1 MKRTSTISLGGMN
14 FTIDD
19 DAYDVLNQ
27 YFLELSKRFPED
39 EKEEILRDIEGRMAE
54 LFTFK
59 LQTRNVVDINDVNE
73 VIDVIGHPDQFDDES
88 GNPSEGKTSEGNSS
102 VRNNSEERNS
112 EEKRNFTNSSR
123 KQYRKLYRNSTDKII
138 GGVASGLAAYFDL
151 DPVVMRILFV
161 VLTFASLG
169 WGILIYLIFLIAM
182 PEANTKAQ
190 LLEMQGIEPNLE
202 NIDNFVQAPVD
213 YSKRKSSTLGNII
226 KAILIIIG
234 ITIAIT
240 LAICVIGI
248 AIAIFVGLLTQTPG
262 GFGSFWDIALLVSC
276 GVFCLCPLI
285 GIIVL
290 CVRAFRNGERKHK
303 WVGWTLLAIW
313 ILSLFGIIGF
323 GIEEG
328 KQGDLE
334 KRIEKTAVYY
344 EDKWDNDDSHSD
356 YYYDDDFDNTTVD
369 DVMDKLDLD
378 DENRDYD
385 ISISSTP
392 GMGTSVHVS
401 STKKAKNTNK
411 PAKNNNA
418 TDTIS
423 VQQ

>member
-39 EKEEILRDIEGRMAE
+39 EKEEILRDIESRMAE

-59 LQTRNVVDINDVNE
+59 LRSRNVVNINDVNE

-88 GNPSEGKTSEGNSS
+88 GDSSESKKT
-102 VRNNSEERNS
+102 EEKKS
-112 EEKRNFTNSSR
+112 EEKRNFYNSSR
-123 KQYRKLYRNSTDKII
+123 KKNRKLYRNGTDKII

-161 VLTFASLG
+161 VLAFASLG
-169 WGILIYLIFLIAM
+169 WGLLIYIIFLIAM
-182 PEANTKAQ
+182 PEAITKAQ

-202 NIDNFVQAPVD
+202 NIDNFSQAPT
-213 YSKRKSSTLGNII
+213 YPKRKSTFWNII
-226 KAILIIIG
+226 KAILIFIG
-234 ITIAIT
+234 IAIAIT
-240 LAICVIGI
+240 LAVCVLGI

-262 GFGSFWDIALLVSC
+262 GFGSFIDIALLVSC

-290 CVRAFRNGERKHK
+290 CVRAFRNGERKRK

-328 KQGDLE
+328 KQGDLGNRLQETYDNWSNDSYSYEYFSSYPEEYSSEQIDSIIQPILKDLNDE
-334 KRIEKTAVYY
+334 K
-344 EDKWDNDDSHSD
+344 
-356 YYYDDDFDNTTVD
+356 
-369 DVMDKLDLD
+369 
-378 DENRDYD
+378 DYD
-385 ISISSTP
+385 VFIQSDPASGTTIRISSK
-392 GMGTSVHVS
+392 
-401 STKKAKNTNK
+401 TKPKQHTKSCTK
-411 PAKNNNA
+411 QCTTIH

-423 VQQ
+423 VRK

>member
-27 YFLELSKRFPED
+27 YFLDISKRFPED
-39 EKEEILRDIEGRMAE
+39 EKEEILRDIESRMAE

-59 LQTRNVVDINDVNE
+59 LRNRNVVNINDVNE

-88 GNPSEGKTSEGNSS
+88 EDSSESKKT
-102 VRNNSEERNS
+102 
-112 EEKRNFTNSSR
+112 EEKKSEKKRNYDNSSR
-123 KQYRKLYRNSTDKII
+123 KRNRKLYRNGTDKFI
-138 GGVASGLAAYFDL
+138 GGVASGLAVYFDL

-161 VLTFASLG
+161 VLAFASLG

-202 NIDNFVQAPVD
+202 NIDNFSQTPVNP
-213 YSKRKSSTLGNII
+213 KRSSTFWNII
-226 KAILIIIG
+226 KAILIFIG
-234 ITIAIT
+234 IAIAIT
-240 LAICVIGI
+240 LAVCVVGI
-248 AIAIFVGLLTQTPG
+248 AIAIFVGLLTHTPG
-262 GFGSFWDIALLVSC
+262 EFGSFIDIALLVSC

-313 ILSLFGIIGF
+313 MLSLFGIIGF

-328 KQGDLE
+328 KQGDLGD
-334 KRIEKTAVYY
+334 RLEKTARNFDGKWGTNTYSYEYY
-344 EDKWDNDDSHSD
+344 SCYPEEYSSEQIDSIVQPILNDLSDDKDYDVFIQSD
-356 YYYDDDFDNTTVD
+356 PGSGTTV
-369 DVMDKLDLD
+369 
-378 DENRDYD
+378 R
-385 ISISSTP
+385 ISSKSKPKQHT
-392 GMGTSVHVS
+392 
-401 STKKAKNTNK
+401 TKQITKFTTH
-411 PAKNNNA
+411 

>member
-14 FTIDD
+14 FNIDD
-19 DAYDVLNQ
+19 DAYEMLNQ
-27 YFLELSKRFPED
+27 YFIEISKRFPED
-39 EKEEILRDIEGRMAE
+39 EKEEILRDIESRMAE

-59 LQTRNVVDINDVNE
+59 MKDRNVINADDVNE

-88 GNPSEGKTSEGNSS
+88 GNSSEVNSS
-102 VRNNSEERNS
+102 KENHA
-112 EEKRNFTNSSR
+112 EEKRNFTGRSR
-123 KQYRKLYRNSTDKII
+123 KEYRKLYRNSTDKII

-151 DPVVMRILFV
+151 DPVVLRILFV
-161 VLTFASLG
+161 VLAFASLG

-182 PEANTKAQ
+182 PEAITKAE

-202 NIDNFVQAPVD
+202 NIDNFSQAPTNP
-213 YSKRKSSTLGNII
+213 KRRSTFWNII
-226 KAILIIIG
+226 KAILILIG
-234 ITIAIT
+234 IAIAIT
-240 LAICVIGI
+240 LAVCVLGI
-248 AIAIFVGLLTQTPG
+248 AIAIFVGLLTHTPG
-262 GFGSFWDIALLVSC
+262 EFGSFIDIALLVSC

-328 KQGDLE
+328 KQGDLGD
-334 KRIEKTAVYY
+334 RLEKTARNFDGKWGTNTYSYEYY
-344 EDKWDNDDSHSD
+344 SNYPEEYSSEQIDSIVQPILNDLSDDKDYDVFIQSD
-356 YYYDDDFDNTTVD
+356 PGSGTTV
-369 DVMDKLDLD
+369 
-378 DENRDYD
+378 R
-385 ISISSTP
+385 ISSKSKPKQHT
-392 GMGTSVHVS
+392 
-401 STKKAKNTNK
+401 TKQINK
-411 PAKNNNA
+411 FTTH

>member
-14 FTIDD
+14 FNIDD

-27 YFLELSKRFPED
+27 YFIELSKRFPED
-39 EKEEILRDIEGRMAE
+39 EKEEILRDIESRMAE

-59 LQTRNVVDINDVNE
+59 MKDRNVIDLNDVNE
-73 VIDVIGHPDQFDDES
+73 VIDVIGHPNQFDDES
-88 GNPSEGKTSEGNSS
+88 NKPSEENSSKGKNSEGKRT
-102 VRNNSEERNS
+102 
-112 EEKRNFTNSSR
+112 FTNSY
-123 KQYRKLYRNSTDKII
+123 KKEYRKLYRNSTDKII

-161 VLTFASLG
+161 VLAFASLG

-182 PEANTKAQ
+182 PEAITKAE

-202 NIDNFVQAPVD
+202 NIDNFSQTPVNP
-213 YSKRKSSTLGNII
+213 KRSSTFWNII
-226 KAILIIIG
+226 KAILIFIG
-234 ITIAIT
+234 IAIAIT
-240 LAICVIGI
+240 LAVCVLGI
-248 AIAIFVGLLTQTPG
+248 AIAIFVGLLTHTPG
-262 GFGSFWDIALLVSC
+262 EFGSFIDIALLVSC

-313 ILSLFGIIGF
+313 MLSLFGIIGF

-328 KQGDLE
+328 KQGDLGD
-334 KRIEKTAVYY
+334 RLEKTARNFDGRWGTNTYSYEYY
-344 EDKWDNDDSHSD
+344 SNYPEEYSSEQIDSIVQPILNDLSDDKDYDVFIQSD
-356 YYYDDDFDNTTVD
+356 PGSGTTV
-369 DVMDKLDLD
+369 
-378 DENRDYD
+378 R
-385 ISISSTP
+385 ISSKSKPKQHT
-392 GMGTSVHVS
+392 
-401 STKKAKNTNK
+401 TKQITKFITH
-411 PAKNNNA
+411 

-423 VQQ
+423 VQE

>member
-19 DAYDVLNQ
+19 DAYEVLNQ
-27 YFLELSKRFPED
+27 YFLALSKRFPED
-39 EKEEILRDIEGRMAE
+39 EKEEILRDIESRMAE

-59 LQTRNVVDINDVNE
+59 LQNRNVVDINDVNE

-88 GNPSEGKTSEGNSS
+88 GNPSDMNSS
-102 VRNNSEERNS
+102 KENNTEYKNS
-112 EEKRNFTNSSR
+112 EEKRSFTNRSR
-123 KQYRKLYRNSTDKII
+123 KEYRKLYRNSTDKII

-161 VLTFASLG
+161 VLAFASLG

-182 PEANTKAQ
+182 PEANTRAQ

-202 NIDNFVQAPVD
+202 NIDNFSQTPANP
-213 YSKRKSSTLGNII
+213 RKSNTLINII

-240 LAICVIGI
+240 LAICVLGI
-248 AIAIFVGLLTQTPG
+248 AIAIFVGLLTHTPG
-262 GFGSFWDIALLVSC
+262 GFGSFTDIALLVSC
-276 GVFCLCPLI
+276 GIFCLCPVI

-290 CVRAFRNGERKHK
+290 CVRAFRNGERKQK

-328 KQGDLE
+328 KRGDIEQRLE
-334 KRIEKTAVYY
+334 KTGQQI
-344 EDKWDNDDSHSD
+344 DDWFD
-356 YYYDDDFDNTTVD
+356 DNTYVGYHNDSEDVD
-369 DVMDKLDLD
+369 DIIEPILDDLD
-378 DENRDYD
+378 DDNDYD
-385 ISISSTP
+385 ISIQSNPVSGTNVHIKSSKK
-392 GMGTSVHVS
+392 GKQNTSP
-401 STKKAKNTNK
+401 K
-411 PAKNNNA
+411 
-418 TDTIS
+418 DTIS
-423 VQQ
+423 I

>member
-27 YFLELSKRFPED
+27 YFLALSKRFPED
-39 EKEEILRDIEGRMAE
+39 EKEEILRDIESRMAE

-59 LQTRNVVDINDVNE
+59 LQTRNVIDINDVNE
-73 VIDVIGHPDQFDDES
+73 VIEVIGHPEQFDDES
-88 GNPSEGKTSEGNSS
+88 DNTPKEDSSERK
-102 VRNNSEERNS
+102 NSEEKNS
-112 EEKRNFTNSSR
+112 EEKRNFSNRSR
-123 KQYRKLYRNSTDKII
+123 KEYRKLYRNSTDKII

-161 VLTFASLG
+161 VLAFASLG

-182 PEANTKAQ
+182 PEANTRAQ
-190 LLEMQGIEPNLE
+190 LLEMQGIEPSLE
-202 NIDNFVQAPVD
+202 NIDNFAQTPVD
-213 YSKRKSSTLGNII
+213 SSRRKSSTLGNII
-226 KAILIIIG
+226 KAIFIIIG

-240 LAICVIGI
+240 LAICVVGI
-248 AIAIFVGLLTQTPG
+248 AIAIFVGLLTHTPG
-262 GFGSFWDIALLVSC
+262 GFGSYTDIALLVSC
-276 GVFCLCPLI
+276 GIFCLCPVI

-328 KQGDLE
+328 KQGDLGD
-334 KRIEKTAVYY
+334 RLEKTARNFDGKWGTNSYSYEYY
-344 EDKWDNDDSHSD
+344 STYPEEYSSEQIDSIVQPILD
-356 YYYDDDFDNTTVD
+356 
-369 DVMDKLDLD
+369 DLD
-378 DENRDYD
+378 DDKDYD
-385 ISISSTP
+385 VFIQSNPAS
-392 GMGTSVHVS
+392 GTTIRVS
-401 STKKAKNTNK
+401 SKNQPQKHTKQNTEYN
-411 PAKNNNA
+411 PQ

>member
-27 YFLELSKRFPED
+27 YFLALSKRFPED
-39 EKEEILRDIEGRMAE
+39 EKEEILRDIESRMAE

-59 LQTRNVVDINDVNE
+59 LQNRNVIDINDVNE

-88 GNPSEGKTSEGNSS
+88 GNPSEVNSS
-102 VRNNSEERNS
+102 ERNNSEEKNS
-112 EEKRNFTNSSR
+112 EEKRNFTNRSR
-123 KQYRKLYRNSTDKII
+123 KEYRKLYRNSTDKII

-161 VLTFASLG
+161 VLAFASLG

-182 PEANTKAQ
+182 PEANTRAQ

-202 NIDNFVQAPVD
+202 NIDNFSQTPVNP
-213 YSKRKSSTLGNII
+213 KRSSTFWNII
-226 KAILIIIG
+226 KAILIFIG
-234 ITIAIT
+234 IAIAIT
-240 LAICVIGI
+240 LAVCVLGI
-248 AIAIFVGLLTQTPG
+248 AIAIFVGLLTHTPG
-262 GFGSFWDIALLVSC
+262 EFGSFIDIALLVSC

-313 ILSLFGIIGF
+313 MLSLFGIIGF

-328 KQGDLE
+328 KQGDLGD
-334 KRIEKTAVYY
+334 RLEKTARNFD
-344 EDKWDNDDSHSD
+344 DKWGTNTYSYEYYSNYPEEYNSEQIDSIVQPILD
-356 YYYDDDFDNTTVD
+356 
-369 DVMDKLDLD
+369 DLD
-378 DENRDYD
+378 DDKDYD
-385 ISISSTP
+385 VFIQSDPAS
-392 GMGTSVHVS
+392 GTTIRVS
-401 STKKAKNTNK
+401 SKSQPQKHTKQNTKNTTH
-411 PAKNNNA
+411 

>member
-14 FTIDD
+14 FNIDD
-19 DAYDVLNQ
+19 DAYEMLNQ
-27 YFLELSKRFPED
+27 YFIEISKRFPED
-39 EKEEILRDIEGRMAE
+39 EKEEILRDIESRMAE

-59 LQTRNVVDINDVNE
+59 MKDRNVINADDVNE

-88 GNPSEGKTSEGNSS
+88 GNSSEANYSE
-102 VRNNSEERNS
+102 RKNSEEKSS
-112 EEKRNFTNSSR
+112 EEKRNFTGRSR
-123 KQYRKLYRNSTDKII
+123 KEYRKLYRNGTDKII
-138 GGVASGLAAYFDL
+138 GGVASGLATYFDL
-151 DPVVMRILFV
+151 DPVVLRILFV
-161 VLTFASLG
+161 VLAFASLG

-202 NIDNFVQAPVD
+202 NIDNFSQTPVNP
-213 YSKRKSSTLGNII
+213 KRSSTFWNII
-226 KAILIIIG
+226 KAILIFIG
-234 ITIAIT
+234 IAIAIT
-240 LAICVIGI
+240 LAVCVLGI
-248 AIAIFVGLLTQTPG
+248 AIAIFVGLLTHTPG
-262 GFGSFWDIALLVSC
+262 EFGSFIDIALLVSC

-328 KQGDLE
+328 KQGDLGD
-334 KRIEKTAVYY
+334 RLEKTARNFDGKWGTNTYSYEYY
-344 EDKWDNDDSHSD
+344 SNYPEEYSSEQIDSIVHPILNDLSDDKDYDVFIQSD
-356 YYYDDDFDNTTVD
+356 PGSGTTV
-369 DVMDKLDLD
+369 
-378 DENRDYD
+378 R
-385 ISISSTP
+385 ISSKSKPKQHT
-392 GMGTSVHVS
+392 
-401 STKKAKNTNK
+401 TKQITKFITH
-411 PAKNNNA
+411 

>member
-14 FTIDD
+14 FNIDD
-19 DAYDVLNQ
+19 DAYEMLNQ
-27 YFLELSKRFPED
+27 YFIEISKRFPED
-39 EKEEILRDIEGRMAE
+39 EKEEILRDIESRMAE

-59 LQTRNVVDINDVNE
+59 MKDRNVINADDVNE
-73 VIDVIGHPDQFDDES
+73 VIDVIGHPDQFDDENS
-88 GNPSEGKTSEGNSS
+88 NSS
-102 VRNNSEERNS
+102 EANYSERKNSEEKSS
-112 EEKRNFTNSSR
+112 EEKRNFSGRSR
-123 KQYRKLYRNSTDKII
+123 KKYRKLYRNGTDKII
-138 GGVASGLAAYFDL
+138 GGVASGLATYFDL

-161 VLTFASLG
+161 VLAFASLG

-182 PEANTKAQ
+182 PEAITKAE

-202 NIDNFVQAPVD
+202 NIDNFSQTPVNP
-213 YSKRKSSTLGNII
+213 KRSSTFWNII
-226 KAILIIIG
+226 KAILIFIG
-234 ITIAIT
+234 IAIAIT
-240 LAICVIGI
+240 LAVCVLGI
-248 AIAIFVGLLTQTPG
+248 AIAIFVGLLTHTPG
-262 GFGSFWDIALLVSC
+262 EFGSFIDIALLVSC

-328 KQGDLE
+328 KQGDLGD
-334 KRIEKTAVYY
+334 RLEKTARNFDGKWGTNTYSYEYY
-344 EDKWDNDDSHSD
+344 SNYPEEYSSEQIDSIVQPILNDLSDDKDYDVFIQSD
-356 YYYDDDFDNTTVD
+356 PGSGTTV
-369 DVMDKLDLD
+369 
-378 DENRDYD
+378 R
-385 ISISSTP
+385 ISSKSKPKQHT
-392 GMGTSVHVS
+392 
-401 STKKAKNTNK
+401 TKQITKFTTH
-411 PAKNNNA
+411 

>member
-19 DAYDVLNQ
+19 DAYEVLNQ
-27 YFLELSKRFPED
+27 YFLDISKRFPED

-88 GNPSEGKTSEGNSS
+88 GNSSEGNSS
-102 VRNNSEERNS
+102 ESKKTEEKNT
-112 EEKRNFTNSSR
+112 EEKRNFDNSSR
-123 KQYRKLYRNSTDKII
+123 KQYRKLYRNGTDKII
-138 GGVASGLAAYFDL
+138 GGVASGLAAYFNL

-161 VLTFASLG
+161 VLAFASLG
-169 WGILIYLIFLIAM
+169 WGLLIYIIFLIAM
-182 PEANTKAQ
+182 PEATTKAQ
-190 LLEMQGIEPNLE
+190 LLEMQGIEPSLE
-202 NIDNFVQAPVD
+202 NIDNFSQAPINP
-213 YSKRKSSTLGNII
+213 KRSSTFWNII
-226 KAILIIIG
+226 KAILIFIG
-234 ITIAIT
+234 IAIAMT

-290 CVRAFRNGERKHK
+290 CVRAFRNGERKRK
-303 WVGWTLLAIW
+303 WVGWTLLAVW

-323 GIEEG
+323 GIECG
-328 KQGDLE
+328 KQDDLE
-334 KRIEKTAVYY
+334 KRVEKTVH
-344 EDKWDNDDSHSD
+344 DWNDRLNDNDNSYTD
-356 YYYDDDFDNTTVD
+356 YYYDDDFDNTTID
-369 DVMDKLDLD
+369 DVMDKVDLN

-392 GMGTSVHVS
+392 GMGTNVHVS

-423 VQQ
+423 IQQ

>member
-14 FTIDD
+14 FNIDD
-19 DAYDVLNQ
+19 DAYEMLNQ
-27 YFLELSKRFPED
+27 YFIEISKRFPED
-39 EKEEILRDIEGRMAE
+39 EKEEILRDIESRMAE

-59 LQTRNVVDINDVNE
+59 MKDRNVINADDVNE

-88 GNPSEGKTSEGNSS
+88 GNSSEANSS
-102 VRNNSEERNS
+102 KEDHA
-112 EEKRNFTNSSR
+112 EEKKNFTGRSR
-123 KQYRKLYRNSTDKII
+123 KEYRKLYRNGTDKII

-151 DPVVMRILFV
+151 DPVVLRILFV
-161 VLTFASLG
+161 VLAFASLG

-202 NIDNFVQAPVD
+202 NIDNFSQTPVNP
-213 YSKRKSSTLGNII
+213 KRSSTFWNII
-226 KAILIIIG
+226 KAILIFIG
-234 ITIAIT
+234 IAIAIT
-240 LAICVIGI
+240 LAVCVLGI
-248 AIAIFVGLLTQTPG
+248 AIAIFVGLLTHTPG
-262 GFGSFWDIALLVSC
+262 EFGSFIDIALLVSC

-328 KQGDLE
+328 KQGDLGD
-334 KRIEKTAVYY
+334 RLEKTARNFDGKWGTNTYSYEYY
-344 EDKWDNDDSHSD
+344 SNYPEEYSSEQIDSIVQPILNDLSDDKDYDVFIQSD
-356 YYYDDDFDNTTVD
+356 PGSGTTV
-369 DVMDKLDLD
+369 
-378 DENRDYD
+378 R
-385 ISISSTP
+385 ISSKSKPKQHT
-392 GMGTSVHVS
+392 
-401 STKKAKNTNK
+401 TKQITKFTTH
-411 PAKNNNA
+411 

>member
-27 YFLELSKRFPED
+27 YFLALSKRFPED
-39 EKEEILRDIEGRMAE
+39 EKEEILRDIESRMAE

-59 LQTRNVVDINDVNE
+59 LQTRNVIDINDVNE
-73 VIDVIGHPDQFDDES
+73 VIEVIGHPEQFDDES
-88 GNPSEGKTSEGNSS
+88 DNTPKEDSSENY
-102 VRNNSEERNS
+102 NSEEKNS
-112 EEKRNFTNSSR
+112 EEKRNFTNRSR
-123 KQYRKLYRNSTDKII
+123 KEYRKLYRNSTDKII

-161 VLTFASLG
+161 VLAFVSLG

-202 NIDNFVQAPVD
+202 NIDNFSQTPVNP
-213 YSKRKSSTLGNII
+213 KRSSTFWNII
-226 KAILIIIG
+226 KAILIFIG
-234 ITIAIT
+234 IAIAIT
-240 LAICVIGI
+240 LAVCVLGI
-248 AIAIFVGLLTQTPG
+248 AIAIFVGLLTHTPG
-262 GFGSFWDIALLVSC
+262 GFGSFTDIALLVSC
-276 GVFCLCPLI
+276 GIFCLCPVI

-328 KQGDLE
+328 KQGDLGD
-334 KRIEKTAVYY
+334 RLEKTARNFDGKWGTNTYSYEYY
-344 EDKWDNDDSHSD
+344 SNYPEEYSSEQIDSIVQPILNDLSDDK
-356 YYYDDDFDNTTVD
+356 
-369 DVMDKLDLD
+369 
-378 DENRDYD
+378 DYD
-385 ISISSTP
+385 VFIQSDPAS
-392 GMGTSVHVS
+392 GTTIRVS
-401 STKKAKNTNK
+401 SKSQPQKHTKQNTKYN
-411 PAKNNNA
+411 PQ

>member
-27 YFLELSKRFPED
+27 YFLALSKRFPED
-39 EKEEILRDIEGRMAE
+39 EKEEILRDIESRMAE

-59 LQTRNVVDINDVNE
+59 LQNRNVIDINDVNE

-88 GNPSEGKTSEGNSS
+88 GNPSEVNSS
-102 VRNNSEERNS
+102 ERNNSEEKNS
-112 EEKRNFTNSSR
+112 EEKRNFTNRSR
-123 KQYRKLYRNSTDKII
+123 KEYRKLYRNSTDKII

-161 VLTFASLG
+161 VLAFASLG

-202 NIDNFVQAPVD
+202 NIDNFSQTPVNP
-213 YSKRKSSTLGNII
+213 KRSSTFWNII
-226 KAILIIIG
+226 KAILIFIG
-234 ITIAIT
+234 IAIAIT
-240 LAICVIGI
+240 LAVCVLGI
-248 AIAIFVGLLTQTPG
+248 AIAIFVGLLTHTPG
-262 GFGSFWDIALLVSC
+262 EFGSFIDIALLVSC

-313 ILSLFGIIGF
+313 MLSLFGIIGF

-328 KQGDLE
+328 KQGDLGD
-334 KRIEKTAVYY
+334 RLEKTARNFDGKWGTNTYSYEYY
-344 EDKWDNDDSHSD
+344 SNYPEEYNSEQIDSIVQPILD
-356 YYYDDDFDNTTVD
+356 
-369 DVMDKLDLD
+369 DLD
-378 DENRDYD
+378 DDKDYD
-385 ISISSTP
+385 VFIQSDPGSGTTVRISSKSKPKQHT
-392 GMGTSVHVS
+392 
-401 STKKAKNTNK
+401 TKQISKFITH
-411 PAKNNNA
+411 

-423 VQQ
+423 VQE

>member
-14 FTIDD
+14 FNIDD
-19 DAYDVLNQ
+19 DAYEMLNQ
-27 YFLELSKRFPED
+27 YFIEISKRFPED

-59 LQTRNVVDINDVNE
+59 MKDRNVITADDVNE
-73 VIDVIGHPDQFDDES
+73 VIDVIGHPDQFDDE
-88 GNPSEGKTSEGNSS
+88 NGNSS
-102 VRNNSEERNS
+102 EANYSERKNSEEKSS
-112 EEKRNFTNSSR
+112 EEKRNFSGSSR
-123 KQYRKLYRNSTDKII
+123 KKYRKLYRNGTDKII
-138 GGVASGLAAYFDL
+138 GGVASGLATYFDL

-161 VLTFASLG
+161 VLAFASLG

-182 PEANTKAQ
+182 PEAITKAE

-202 NIDNFVQAPVD
+202 NIDNFSQTPVNP
-213 YSKRKSSTLGNII
+213 KRSSTFWNII
-226 KAILIIIG
+226 KAILIFIG
-234 ITIAIT
+234 IAIAIT
-240 LAICVIGI
+240 LAVCVLGI
-248 AIAIFVGLLTQTPG
+248 AIAIFVGLLIHTPG
-262 GFGSFWDIALLVSC
+262 EFGSFIDIALLVSC

-313 ILSLFGIIGF
+313 MLSLFGIIGF

-328 KQGDLE
+328 KQGDLGD
-334 KRIEKTAVYY
+334 RLEKTARNFDGKWGTNTYSYEYY
-344 EDKWDNDDSHSD
+344 SNYPEEYSSEQIDSIVQPILNDLSDDKDYDVFIQSD
-356 YYYDDDFDNTTVD
+356 PGSGTTV
-369 DVMDKLDLD
+369 
-378 DENRDYD
+378 R
-385 ISISSTP
+385 ISSKSKPKQHT
-392 GMGTSVHVS
+392 
-401 STKKAKNTNK
+401 TKQINK
-411 PAKNNNA
+411 FTTH

>member
-19 DAYDVLNQ
+19 DAYDVLNH

-59 LQTRNVVDINDVNE
+59 LQTRNVVNINDVNE

-88 GNPSEGKTSEGNSS
+88 ENSSEGNPSI
-102 VRNNSEERNS
+102 RNNYEERNS
-112 EEKRNFTNSSR
+112 EEKKNFTNSSR
-123 KQYRKLYRNSTDKII
+123 KQYRKLYRNSNDKII

-161 VLTFASLG
+161 VLAFASLG
-169 WGILIYLIFLIAM
+169 WGLLIYIIFLIAM
-182 PEANTKAQ
+182 PEATTKAQ
-190 LLEMQGIEPNLE
+190 LLEMQGIEPSLE
-202 NIDNFVQAPVD
+202 NIDNFNQTPVNP
-213 YSKRKSSTLGNII
+213 RRSSTFWNII
-226 KAILIIIG
+226 KAILIFIG
-234 ITIAIT
+234 IAIAMT

-290 CVRAFRNGERKHK
+290 CVRAFRNGERKRK
-303 WVGWTLLAIW
+303 WVGWTLLIIW

-323 GIEEG
+323 GIQTG
-328 KQGDLE
+328 KQDDLE
-334 KRIEKTAVYY
+334 KRIEKTVK
-344 EDKWDNDDSHSD
+344 DWDDRFNDNDDSYTD

-369 DVMDKLDLD
+369 DVMDKIDMN

>member
-27 YFLELSKRFPED
+27 YFLDISKRFPED
-39 EKEEILRDIEGRMAE
+39 EKEEILRDIESRMAE

-59 LQTRNVVDINDVNE
+59 LRSRNVVNINDVNE

-88 GNPSEGKTSEGNSS
+88 GDSSESKKT
-102 VRNNSEERNS
+102 
-112 EEKRNFTNSSR
+112 EEKKSEKKRNYDNSSR
-123 KQYRKLYRNSTDKII
+123 KRNRKLYRNGTDKFI
-138 GGVASGLAAYFDL
+138 GGVASGLAVYFDL

-161 VLTFASLG
+161 VLAFASLG

-202 NIDNFVQAPVD
+202 NIDNFSQTPVNP
-213 YSKRKSSTLGNII
+213 KRSSTFWNII
-226 KAILIIIG
+226 KAILIFIG
-234 ITIAIT
+234 IAIAIT
-240 LAICVIGI
+240 LAVCVVGI
-248 AIAIFVGLLTQTPG
+248 AIAIFVGLLTHTPG
-262 GFGSFWDIALLVSC
+262 EFGSFIDIALLVSC

-303 WVGWTLLAIW
+303 WVGWTLLVIW
-313 ILSLFGIIGF
+313 MLSLFGIIGF

-328 KQGDLE
+328 KQGDLGD
-334 KRIEKTAVYY
+334 RLEKTARNFDGKWGTNTYSYEYY
-344 EDKWDNDDSHSD
+344 SCYPEEYSSEQIDSIVQPILNDLSDDKDYDVFIQSD
-356 YYYDDDFDNTTVD
+356 PGSGTTV
-369 DVMDKLDLD
+369 
-378 DENRDYD
+378 R
-385 ISISSTP
+385 ISSKSKPKQHT
-392 GMGTSVHVS
+392 
-401 STKKAKNTNK
+401 TKQITKFTTH
-411 PAKNNNA
+411 

>member
-27 YFLELSKRFPED
+27 YFLDISKRFPED
-39 EKEEILRDIEGRMAE
+39 EKEEILRDIESRMAE

-59 LQTRNVVDINDVNE
+59 LRSRNVVNINDVNE

-88 GNPSEGKTSEGNSS
+88 GDSSESKKT
-102 VRNNSEERNS
+102 
-112 EEKRNFTNSSR
+112 EEKKSEKKRNYDNSSR
-123 KQYRKLYRNSTDKII
+123 KRNRKLYRNGTDKFI
-138 GGVASGLAAYFDL
+138 GGVASGLAVYFDL

-161 VLTFASLG
+161 VLAFASLG

-202 NIDNFVQAPVD
+202 NIDNFSQTPVNP
-213 YSKRKSSTLGNII
+213 KRSSTFWNII
-226 KAILIIIG
+226 KAILIFIG
-234 ITIAIT
+234 IAIAIT
-240 LAICVIGI
+240 LAVCVVGI
-248 AIAIFVGLLTQTPG
+248 AIAIFVGLLTHTPG
-262 GFGSFWDIALLVSC
+262 EFGSFIDIALLVSC

-313 ILSLFGIIGF
+313 MLSLFGIIGF

-328 KQGDLE
+328 KQGDLGD
-334 KRIEKTAVYY
+334 RLEKTARNFDGKWGTNTYSYEYY
-344 EDKWDNDDSHSD
+344 SCYPEEYSSEQIDSIVQPILNDLSDDKDYDVFIQSD
-356 YYYDDDFDNTTVD
+356 PGSGTTV
-369 DVMDKLDLD
+369 
-378 DENRDYD
+378 R
-385 ISISSTP
+385 ISSKSKPKQHT
-392 GMGTSVHVS
+392 
-401 STKKAKNTNK
+401 TKQITKFTTH
-411 PAKNNNA
+411 

>member
-27 YFLELSKRFPED
+27 YFLDISKRFPED
-39 EKEEILRDIEGRMAE
+39 EKEEILRDIESRMAE

-59 LQTRNVVDINDVNE
+59 LRNRNVVNINDVNE

-88 GNPSEGKTSEGNSS
+88 GDSSESKKT
-102 VRNNSEERNS
+102 
-112 EEKRNFTNSSR
+112 EEKKSEKKRNYDNSSR
-123 KQYRKLYRNSTDKII
+123 KRNRKLYRNGTDKFI
-138 GGVASGLAAYFDL
+138 GGVASGLAVYFDL

-161 VLTFASLG
+161 VLAFASLG

-202 NIDNFVQAPVD
+202 NIDNFSQTPVNP
-213 YSKRKSSTLGNII
+213 KRSSTFWNII
-226 KAILIIIG
+226 KAILIFIG
-234 ITIAIT
+234 IAIAIT
-240 LAICVIGI
+240 LAVCVVGI
-248 AIAIFVGLLTQTPG
+248 AIAIFVGLLTHTPG
-262 GFGSFWDIALLVSC
+262 EFGSFIDIALLVSC

-313 ILSLFGIIGF
+313 MLSLFGIIGF

-328 KQGDLE
+328 KQGDLGD
-334 KRIEKTAVYY
+334 RLEKTARNFDGKWGTNTYSYEYY
-344 EDKWDNDDSHSD
+344 SCYPEEYSSEQIDSIVQPILNDLSDDKDYDVFIQSD
-356 YYYDDDFDNTTVD
+356 PGSGTTV
-369 DVMDKLDLD
+369 
-378 DENRDYD
+378 R
-385 ISISSTP
+385 ISSKSKPKQHT
-392 GMGTSVHVS
+392 
-401 STKKAKNTNK
+401 TKQITKFTTH
-411 PAKNNNA
+411 

>member
-27 YFLELSKRFPED
+27 YFLDISKRFPED
-39 EKEEILRDIEGRMAE
+39 EKEEILRDIESRMAE

-59 LQTRNVVDINDVNE
+59 LRNRNVVNINDVNE

-88 GNPSEGKTSEGNSS
+88 GDSSESKKT
-102 VRNNSEERNS
+102 
-112 EEKRNFTNSSR
+112 EEKKSEKKRNYDNSSR
-123 KQYRKLYRNSTDKII
+123 KRNRKLYRNGTDKFI

-161 VLTFASLG
+161 VLAFASLG

-202 NIDNFVQAPVD
+202 NIDNFSQTPVNP
-213 YSKRKSSTLGNII
+213 KRSSTFWNII
-226 KAILIIIG
+226 KAILIFIG
-234 ITIAIT
+234 IAIAIT
-240 LAICVIGI
+240 LAVCVVGI
-248 AIAIFVGLLTQTPG
+248 AIAIFVGLLTHTPG
-262 GFGSFWDIALLVSC
+262 EFGSFIDIALLVSC

-313 ILSLFGIIGF
+313 MLSLFGIIGF

-328 KQGDLE
+328 KQGDLGD
-334 KRIEKTAVYY
+334 RLEKTARNFDGKWGTNTYSYEYY
-344 EDKWDNDDSHSD
+344 SCYPEEYSSEQIDSIVQPILNDLSDDKDYDVFIQSD
-356 YYYDDDFDNTTVD
+356 PGSGTTV
-369 DVMDKLDLD
+369 
-378 DENRDYD
+378 R
-385 ISISSTP
+385 ISSKSKPKQHT
-392 GMGTSVHVS
+392 
-401 STKKAKNTNK
+401 TKQITKFTTH
-411 PAKNNNA
+411 

>member
-88 GNPSEGKTSEGNSS
+88 GNSSEGNFSES
-102 VRNNSEERNS
+102 KKTEERTSEER
-112 EEKRNFTNSSR
+112 RNFDNSSR
-123 KQYRKLYRNSTDKII
+123 KQYRKLYRNGTDKII

-161 VLTFASLG
+161 VLAFASLG
-169 WGILIYLIFLIAM
+169 WGVLIYLIFLIAM
-182 PEANTKAQ
+182 PEATTKAQ

-202 NIDNFVQAPVD
+202 NIDNFNQTPVNP
-213 YSKRKSSTLGNII
+213 KRSSTFWNII
-226 KAILIIIG
+226 KAILIFIG
-234 ITIAIT
+234 IAIAIT
-240 LAICVIGI
+240 LAVCVIGI
-248 AIAIFVGLLTQTPG
+248 AIAIFVGLLTHTPG
-262 GFGSFWDIALLVSC
+262 EFGSFIDIALLVSC

-303 WVGWTLLAIW
+303 WVGWTLLVIW
-313 ILSLFGIIGF
+313 MLSLFGIIGF

-328 KQGDLE
+328 KQGDLGD
-334 KRIEKTAVYY
+334 RLVKTARNFDGKWGSNTYSYEYY
-344 EDKWDNDDSHSD
+344 SNYPEEYSSEQIDSIVQPILNDLSDDKDYDVFIQSD
-356 YYYDDDFDNTTVD
+356 PSSGTTV
-369 DVMDKLDLD
+369 
-378 DENRDYD
+378 R
-385 ISISSTP
+385 ISSKSKPKQHT
-392 GMGTSVHVS
+392 
-401 STKKAKNTNK
+401 TKQITKFTTH
-411 PAKNNNA
+411 

>member
-14 FTIDD
+14 FNIDD
-19 DAYDVLNQ
+19 DAYEMLNQ
-27 YFLELSKRFPED
+27 YFIEISKRFPED
-39 EKEEILRDIEGRMAE
+39 EKEEILRDIESRMAE

-59 LQTRNVVDINDVNE
+59 MKDRNVINADDVNE

-88 GNPSEGKTSEGNSS
+88 GNSSEANSS
-102 VRNNSEERNS
+102 KEDHA
-112 EEKRNFTNSSR
+112 EEKKNFTGRSR
-123 KQYRKLYRNSTDKII
+123 KEYRKLYRNGTDKII

-151 DPVVMRILFV
+151 DPVVLRILFV
-161 VLTFASLG
+161 VLAFASLG

-202 NIDNFVQAPVD
+202 NIDNFSQTPVNP
-213 YSKRKSSTLGNII
+213 KRSSTFWNII
-226 KAILIIIG
+226 KAILIFIG
-234 ITIAIT
+234 IAIAIT
-240 LAICVIGI
+240 LAVCVLGI
-248 AIAIFVGLLTQTPG
+248 AIAIFVGLLTHTPG
-262 GFGSFWDIALLVSC
+262 EFGSFIDIALLVSC

-328 KQGDLE
+328 KQGDLGD
-334 KRIEKTAVYY
+334 RLEKTARNFDGKWGTNTYSYEYY
-344 EDKWDNDDSHSD
+344 SNYPEEYSSEQIDSIVHPILNDLSDDKDYDVFIQSD
-356 YYYDDDFDNTTVD
+356 PGSGTTV
-369 DVMDKLDLD
+369 
-378 DENRDYD
+378 R
-385 ISISSTP
+385 ISSKSKPKQHT
-392 GMGTSVHVS
+392 
-401 STKKAKNTNK
+401 TKQITKFTTH
-411 PAKNNNA
+411 

>member
-27 YFLELSKRFPED
+27 YFLDISKRFPED
-39 EKEEILRDIEGRMAE
+39 EKEEILRDIESRMAE

-59 LQTRNVVDINDVNE
+59 LRNRNVVNISDVNE

-88 GNPSEGKTSEGNSS
+88 GDSSESKKT
-102 VRNNSEERNS
+102 
-112 EEKRNFTNSSR
+112 EEKKSEKKRNYDNSSR
-123 KQYRKLYRNSTDKII
+123 KRNRKLYRNGTDKFI

-161 VLTFASLG
+161 VLAFASLG

-202 NIDNFVQAPVD
+202 NIDNFSQTPVNP
-213 YSKRKSSTLGNII
+213 KRSSTFWNII
-226 KAILIIIG
+226 KAILIFIG
-234 ITIAIT
+234 IAIAIT
-240 LAICVIGI
+240 LAVCVVGI
-248 AIAIFVGLLTQTPG
+248 AIAIFVGLLTHTPG
-262 GFGSFWDIALLVSC
+262 EFGSFIDIALLVSC

-313 ILSLFGIIGF
+313 MLSLFGIIGF

-328 KQGDLE
+328 KQGDLGD
-334 KRIEKTAVYY
+334 RLEKTARNFDGKWGTNTYSYEYY
-344 EDKWDNDDSHSD
+344 SCYPEEYSSEQIDSIVQPILNDLSDDKDYDVFIQSD
-356 YYYDDDFDNTTVD
+356 PGSGTTV
-369 DVMDKLDLD
+369 
-378 DENRDYD
+378 R
-385 ISISSTP
+385 ISSKSKPKQHT
-392 GMGTSVHVS
+392 
-401 STKKAKNTNK
+401 TKQITKFTTH
-411 PAKNNNA
+411 